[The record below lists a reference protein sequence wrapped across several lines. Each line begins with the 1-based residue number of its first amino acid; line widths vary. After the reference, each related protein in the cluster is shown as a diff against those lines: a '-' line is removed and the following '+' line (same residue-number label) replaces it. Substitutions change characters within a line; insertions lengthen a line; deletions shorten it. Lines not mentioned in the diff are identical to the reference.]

1 MTQAQQAPGIVHIP
15 SQHAVAETLDR
26 LEALLKER
34 GLLVFARIDFSGDA
48 ARAGL
53 SMRTEQMLI
62 FGSPKAGTPLMQAV
76 PTVAIDLPLK
86 ALAWEDANGRTW
98 LAYNAP
104 EYVVQRH
111 GLATTFAANLA
122 ASIPLL
128 EAAAK

>member
-1 MTQAQQAPGIVHIP
+1 MTQAQQAPGLVHIP

-53 SMRTEQMLI
+53 SMRAEQMLI

-86 ALAWEDANGRTW
+86 ALAWEDASGRTW

-104 EYVVQRH
+104 EYVVHRH
-111 GLATTFAANLA
+111 GLAATFAANLA